1 MQTLHDP
8 GSCRSIVVDIGEA
21 DNFYVE
27 LEPGTTYQRLYKSD
41 CSVVYLAMSQHVE
54 ERVVRV
60 CWSKYKRVAQSK
72 GYLASQTCRDLGIAP
87 VIHSREMHIV
97 GHTYVQVMVR
107 SYISGVPLSSVWHM
121 LSQEDKDNAMSQVSR
136 LCDTISQYVSDE
148 FMCTNGRNLSTSCP
162 VMFLNYR
169 ILLSMISLELRKG
182 DISVLS
188 MNTFVCMPVLHHSNL
203 SMDHVIYDRGAIT
216 GLVGWSKAD
225 YVPEIFDRM
234 RYRFKPGPLGDGKV
248 WTDAMSNRP
257 LLYDLPPPLYALHCM
272 YYCYYMYKNSVPDFC
287 WERVSVL
294 LKDASTEMLTQCYGK
309 MDSDQWSQASH
320 KECTEAHRDSYH
332 EDVHDNKD
340 NVEAHSVNHHKATSS
355 TDTLTLN
362 EATLRELESDA
373 ENTDNTSGWSTWTDD
388 DGNTI
393 QDLFDQ
399 LSASPYDHV
408 S

>member
-1 MQTLHDP
+1 MHTERHL
-8 GSCRSIVVDIGEA
+8 GSCSSIVVDIGEE

-27 LEPGTTYQRLYKSD
+27 LEPGTTYQQLHKSD
-41 CSVVYLAMSQHVE
+41 HSVVYLAVSQFVE

-60 CWSKYKRVAQSK
+60 CWSKYKRIAQSK
-72 GYLASQTCRDLGIAP
+72 GYLASQTCRDTGIVP
-87 VIHSREMHIV
+87 IIHSREMHVV

-107 SYISGVPLSSVWHM
+107 SYISGVPISSVWHM
-121 LSQEDKDNAMSQVSR
+121 LSQEDKNNAVSQVSR
-136 LCDTISQYVSDE
+136 LCDTLSQYVSDE

-169 ILLSMISLELRKG
+169 ILLSMLSLELRKG
-182 DISVLS
+182 DISVLGMS
-188 MNTFVCMPVLHHSNL
+188 TFACTPVLHHSSL
-203 SMDHVIYDRGAIT
+203 SMDHVIYDRGVIT

-234 RYRFKPGPLGDGKV
+234 RYRFKPGPLGDGKA

-257 LLYDLPPPLYALHCM
+257 LVYDLPPPLYALQCM

-294 LKDASTEMLTQCYGK
+294 LKDASTEVLEQCYGK
-309 MDSDQWSQASH
+309 TGSDQWSQISH
-320 KECTEAHRDSYH
+320 KQCTEAPDTSNR
-332 EDVHDNKD
+332 EDICREKVAPEVHSDTHNK
-340 NVEAHSVNHHKATSS
+340 NTSS
-355 TDTLTLN
+355 TNTPVLN
-362 EATLRELESDA
+362 EATLRELESGSTRAD
-373 ENTDNTSGWSTWTDD
+373 DTSNWWDWTDD
-388 DGNTI
+388 DGNTV